1 MGPARPGDAPGKG
14 GSAHRGGGAPEALT
28 IREVRA
34 LRGPK
39 APPDPWAV
47 PPTLLEEE
55 RLPGGA
61 AGTGARDGGPAIAPA
76 LTVFLAGAECP
87 FTCVFCDLWRH
98 TLEGP
103 TPPGAL
109 TAQLE
114 GALAAHPDLAPG
126 DAVVKLYNA
135 SNFFDRRA
143 VPAEDLEGMAHLL
156 AGTRRVVVECH
167 PRLVGP
173 ECFAFAESLG
183 GRLEVALGLETV
195 HPQAFPRL
203 NKGMELAD
211 FGRAAGRLRERGI
224 AVRAFVQV
232 GAPFVPPDEAVP
244 WAVRS
249 VAHAL
254 EAGAGCVAVIPTR
267 GGDGAMEVLAERGA
281 FTPPTLGD
289 LEKALARS
297 LELPEARAGRVVTAD
312 LWDLERFADCS
323 RCLPPRRARLAR
335 MNLTGAAEPP
345 VPCPDCGGTPRIA
358 GGAG

>member
-1 MGPARPGDAPGKG
+1 MPPGETPGNG
-14 GSAHRGGGAPEALT
+14 GAAHRGGGAPEPVSLST
-28 IREVRA
+28 QEIRA

-61 AGTGARDGGPAIAPA
+61 AGAGPRDGGPAIAPA
-76 LTVFLAGAECP
+76 LTVFLAGAECL

-114 GALAAHPDLAPG
+114 GALAAHPDLALG

-135 SNFFDRRA
+135 SNFFERRA

-156 AGTRRVVVECH
+156 AGARRVVVECH

-173 ECFAFAESLG
+173 ECFAFAEALG

-195 HPQAFPRL
+195 HPEAFPRL
-203 NKGMELAD
+203 NKGMALAD
-211 FGRAAGRLRERGI
+211 FDRAAGRLRERGL

-232 GAPFVPPDEAVP
+232 GAPCVPPEETVT

-249 VAHAL
+249 AAHAL
-254 EAGAGCVAVIPTR
+254 GAAAASVALIPAR
-267 GGDGAMEVLAERGA
+267 GGNGAMEVLAERGQ

-289 LEKALARS
+289 LEEALARC
-297 LELPEARAGRVVTAD
+297 LDLPPARAGAVVTAD

-358 GGAG
+358 GGTV